1 MSINRYL
8 KGGKNPCCHSGGNKV
23 FNLQTPNKQT
33 KNKQTNKNRPL
44 RRRNQL
50 KLLVAARIPTRTYRH
65 KHASFAPELR
75 LRTEPLTI
83 PQRIKGN
90 LLVEAGHSPL
100 NRRDVCSAF
109 GEGALGFPS
118 GPLLSYHINRAGAQ
132 MAEQDTQRR
141 ITAPDSPGSGRS
153 RTASA
158 VALARLL
165 HYECNHLLQLY
176 VSYMFTGC

>member
-1 MSINRYL
+1 MAETRFFIY
-8 KGGKNPCCHSGGNKV
+8 KT
-23 FNLQTPNKQT
+23 QT
-33 KNKQTNKNRPL
+33 NKQTNKNRPL
-44 RRRNQL
+44 RWRNQL
-50 KLLVAARIPTRTYRH
+50 KLLVATHIPTRTYRH
-65 KHASFAPELR
+65 KHASFAPDLR
-75 LRTEPLTI
+75 LRTADDPTKNKRESSRRNRPF
-83 PQRIKGN
+83 
-90 LLVEAGHSPL
+90 SL

-118 GPLLSYHINRAGAQ
+118 GSLLSYHINRAGAQ

-153 RTASA
+153 RTARA

-176 VSYMFTGC
+176 VSYMFTGY